1 MILQHVCSQ
10 RCVPSREYHNIKGQL
25 IQEMSRLD
33 TFYKLQPSKTEPPK
47 SIVSVERSAPVDDT
61 FDLRSSR
68 YRVPLILLST
78 QPTKRKAP
86 RPLKKYNIR
95 DMHISNNYYDRPPST
110 PPSSSLFTPPASTP
124 LPVSN
129 SSTAS
134 RRHTKKPQGPLTPRT
149 GLPHKT
155 SKYPISANS
164 TAGKYSTSALFH
176 PATLS

>member
-68 YRVPLILLST
+68 YRGLLILLST
-78 QPTKRKAP
+78 QPTTTR
-86 RPLKKYNIR
+86 IR
-95 DMHISNNYYDRPPST
+95 
-110 PPSSSLFTPPASTP
+110 LASTAPGIASLSTRLP
-124 LPVSN
+124 LALYADPSPPTCVTATLPPRIIPYEPPTTAN
-129 SSTAS
+129 LTSTAL
-134 RRHTKKPQGPLTPRT
+134 PL
-149 GLPHKT
+149 
-155 SKYPISANS
+155 IS
-164 TAGKYSTSALFH
+164 
-176 PATLS
+176 